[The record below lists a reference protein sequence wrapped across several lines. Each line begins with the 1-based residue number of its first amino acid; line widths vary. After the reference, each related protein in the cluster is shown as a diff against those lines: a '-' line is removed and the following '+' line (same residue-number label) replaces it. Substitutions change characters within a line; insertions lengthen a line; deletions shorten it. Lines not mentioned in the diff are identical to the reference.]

1 MEASLLAA
9 RAAVARV
16 RARAVSSAVESTS
29 LDRFPS
35 RDVRSSFGTD
45 TLLLGSGKLK
55 TYFCLIPLNF
65 WFKEIPEQNYC
76 T

>member
-55 TYFCLIPLNF
+55 TYFA
-65 WFKEIPEQNYC
+65 
-76 T
+76 